1 MTATNTPLNLIVSI
15 DGEQFESKCK
25 IALTPRQ
32 VSIIEHASGI
42 AAGDPTAEST
52 RCYLAVDAA
61 EKYITTPTEAF
72 QSAHKRPRNKA

>member
-61 EKYITTPTEAF
+61 ETFITTPTEAF
-72 QSAHKRPRNKA
+72 QAAHKRPRNKA